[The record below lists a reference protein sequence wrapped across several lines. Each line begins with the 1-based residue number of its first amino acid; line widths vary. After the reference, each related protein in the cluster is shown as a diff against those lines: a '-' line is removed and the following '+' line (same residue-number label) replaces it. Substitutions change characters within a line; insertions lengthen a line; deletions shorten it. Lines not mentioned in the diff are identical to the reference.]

1 MIFHNRNIP
10 LMCSKFMYYHNML
23 LRLEKIIYNIIL
35 FYYIMIK
42 KLIPTG
48 GNSSAIVLPKAF
60 TKKYD
65 LNPSDYVILE
75 EKNGVIILKK
85 LLLGD

>member
-1 MIFHNRNIP
+1 
-10 LMCSKFMYYHNML
+10 
-23 LRLEKIIYNIIL
+23 
-35 FYYIMIK
+35 MIK
-42 KLIPTG
+42 KLFTTG
-48 GNSSAIVLPKAF
+48 GNSSAIVLPKAI

-65 LNPSDYVILE
+65 LHPSDYVILE

>member
-1 MIFHNRNIP
+1 
-10 LMCSKFMYYHNML
+10 
-23 LRLEKIIYNIIL
+23 
-35 FYYIMIK
+35 MIK

-65 LNPSDYVILE
+65 LHPSDYVILE